1 MRKRVITY
9 SYWLGSVCATLAL
22 LARGLDAFGM
32 NFIDFSTKG
41 SGVGYHSLMDG
52 TLFFYIISIATASYD
67 GFVSKQAATAADRID
82 ERNPSSVSTEEA
94 YSAVEM

>member
-9 SYWLGSVCATLAL
+9 SYWLGSACAALGL

-41 SGVGYHSLMDG
+41 GGIGYHSLMDG
-52 TLFFYIISIATASYD
+52 TLFFYMISIASVSYD
-67 GFVSKQAATAADRID
+67 AFLSRQVATAP
-82 ERNPSSVSTEEA
+82 ERVVEQNPSAMSSEEA
-94 YSAVEM
+94 YSTVEM